1 MLKKIKLLVFLYF
14 IIRLKS
20 DCIQTNQSTSH
31 KQLLIDLIQD
41 IKRYIFNKTVSV
53 IKLVLKGATKTLI
66 SLKYYSPRKIYQ
78 AN

>member
-1 MLKKIKLLVFLYF
+1 MLKKIKFLVFLYF
-14 IIRLKS
+14 IIRLTS

-31 KQLLIDLIQD
+31 NQLLIDLIKD
-41 IKRYIFNKTVSV
+41 IKRYIFNKTVYV
-53 IKLVLKGATKTLI
+53 IKLVLKGATTNLI